1 MTEKIM
7 LHCTMFLLLTSF
19 VYAQDTTPPST
30 PQNFASISY
39 ESHID
44 LIWQPNTETDLAG
57 YKIYK
62 WDGSSYRF
70 LANVK
75 KYRSFYWEWIGNTS
89 VANKY
94 KMTAYDLSNNE
105 SLMSEEVTTFT
116 HSMTDTEFLD
126 MTQRATFR
134 YFWDWGDPNSGIARE
149 RWQPNE
155 SDVTNTIGGGG
166 FGVMAILVGIERGF
180 ITRDQGVA
188 RVKKIVD
195 FLANKIDKFYG
206 VFPHWF
212 NGTTGKVVKFG
223 NYQNGGDIVETSF
236 MIQGILAAKQYFNLQ
251 NNDEDQI
258 RSTIKQIWE
267 GVDWDFYRNGS
278 TGLYWNW
285 SPTYQFNI
293 PEGGSFIFHGWNE
306 TLITYL
312 LAVASP
318 TNPILPAYYKSGWG
332 TDGGIRYTGQ
342 PKYGYQ
348 LQVGTNYGGPLF
360 FTHYSFLGFDPRGK
374 RDLYANYFVHNF
386 NQTMINRAY
395 CIENPQKFA
404 GYGENS
410 WGLTASNSIPG
421 VGYLAHEPGSSDNG
435 TIAPTAAISSM
446 PYFLYEKENLSLNA
460 LKYFYRVYGSA
471 LWGDFGFKD
480 AFNVSKLWFNDDY
493 LAIDQGPIICMIE
506 NYRSQ
511 LLWKLFMADPDVKA
525 ALPKIPFFSSQDPSD
540 VDDEKNIPSE
550 FILKGNY
557 PNPFNPTTVIR
568 YQLSVISH
576 VQLRVYDTLG
586 REIATL
592 VNKEQQPGDHNIT
605 FDTAKISNGN
615 KLTSGVYFYRIQVGK
630 NSATGKMVLQK

>member
-1 MTEKIM
+1 M
-7 LHCTMFLLLTSF
+7 LHCSSLLLLTCF
-19 VYAQDTTPPST
+19 VHAQDITPPFT
-30 PQNFASISY
+30 PQNLGSISY

-62 WDGSSYRF
+62 WDGSTYKF

-75 KYRSFYWEWIGNTS
+75 KYRSFFSEWIGGTS
-89 VANKY
+89 IAGKY
-94 KMTAYDLSNNE
+94 KMTAYDLSGNE
-105 SLMSEEVTTFT
+105 SLMSAEVTSLT
-116 HSMTDTEFLD
+116 HQMTDTKFLD
-126 MTQRATFR
+126 MTQRAAFR
-134 YFWDWGDPNSGIARE
+134 YFWDWGDSNSGIARE

-155 SDVTNTIGGGG
+155 NDVTNTIGGGG

-180 ITRDQGVA
+180 ITRDQGVE
-188 RVKKIVD
+188 RMKKIVD
-195 FLANKIDKFYG
+195 FLANNIEKFHG
-206 VFPHWF
+206 AFPHWF

-223 NYQNGGDIVETSF
+223 NYQDGGDIVETSF
-236 MIQGILAAKQYFNLQ
+236 MIQALLAAKQYFNGQ
-251 NNDEDQI
+251 NSIEDEI
-258 RSTIKQIWE
+258 RNTIKQLWE
-267 GVDWDFYRNGS
+267 GVDWDFYRGGS

-285 SPTYQFNI
+285 SPTYRFNI

-306 TLITYL
+306 TMITYF

-318 TNPILPAYYKSGWG
+318 THPIAPAFYRSGWG
-332 TDGGIRYTGQ
+332 NDGGIKYTGIVR
-342 PKYGYQ
+342 YGYQ

-395 CIENPQKFA
+395 CIDNPQKFT
-404 GYGENS
+404 GYNENC

-421 VGYLAHEPGSSDNG
+421 VGYLAHEPGSNDNG
-435 TIAPTAAISSM
+435 TIAPTAALSAM

-460 LKYFYRVYGSA
+460 LKHFYRVYGSA

-480 AFNVSKLWFNDDY
+480 AFNISKFWFNDDY

-525 ALPKIPFFSSQDPSD
+525 ALPKIPFFSSVDPSD
-540 VDDEKNIPSE
+540 VTDEKKIPNE
-550 FILKGNY
+550 FKLNGNY
-557 PNPFNPTTVIR
+557 PNPFNPGTVIS
-568 YQLSVISH
+568 YQLETSNH
-576 VQLRVYDTLG
+576 VQLKVYDTLG
-586 REIATL
+586 REVATL
-592 VNKEQQPGDHNIT
+592 VNEEQQPGEHNVT
-605 FDTAKISNGN
+605 FDTAKISTGKN
-615 KLTSGVYFYRIQVGK
+615 LTSGVYLYRISAGK
-630 NSATGKMVLQK
+630 YSATGKMILQK

>member
-1 MTEKIM
+1 
-7 LHCTMFLLLTSF
+7 
-19 VYAQDTTPPST
+19 
-30 PQNFASISY
+30 
-39 ESHID
+39 
-44 LIWQPNTETDLAG
+44 
-57 YKIYK
+57 
-62 WDGSSYRF
+62 
-70 LANVK
+70 
-75 KYRSFYWEWIGNTS
+75 
-89 VANKY
+89 
-94 KMTAYDLSNNE
+94 
-105 SLMSEEVTTFT
+105 
-116 HSMTDTEFLD
+116 
-126 MTQRATFR
+126 
-134 YFWDWGDPNSGIARE
+134 
-149 RWQPNE
+149 
-155 SDVTNTIGGGG
+155 
-166 FGVMAILVGIERGF
+166 
-180 ITRDQGVA
+180 
-188 RVKKIVD
+188 
-195 FLANKIDKFYG
+195 
-206 VFPHWF
+206 
-212 NGTTGKVVKFG
+212 
-223 NYQNGGDIVETSF
+223 
-236 MIQGILAAKQYFNLQ
+236 MIQGLLAAKQYFNLQ
-251 NNDEDQI
+251 NSDEDQI
-258 RSTIKQIWE
+258 RNTIKQIWE
-267 GVDWDFYRNGS
+267 GIDWDFYRNGS

-285 SPTYQFNI
+285 SPNYEFNI
-293 PEGGSFIFHGWNE
+293 PGNGSFIFHGWNE
-306 TLITYL
+306 TMITYF

-318 TNPILPAYYKSGWG
+318 THPILPAYYKSGWG
-332 TDGGIRYTGQ
+332 TDGGIKYTGP

-374 RDLYANYFVHNF
+374 RDWYANYFVHNF

-421 VGYLAHEPGSSDNG
+421 VGYLAHEPGSNDNG

-460 LKYFYRVYGSA
+460 LKYFYRVYGSS

-511 LLWKLFMADPDVKA
+511 LLWNLFMADPDVKT

-540 VDDEKNIPSE
+540 VADKKNIPSE

-586 REIATL
+586 REIAIL
-592 VNKEQQPGDHNIT
+592 VNEEQQPGDHNIT
-605 FDTAKISNGN
+605 FDTAKLSNGN
-615 KLTSGVYFYRIQVGK
+615 KLTSGVYFYRIQAGK